1 MKKLLICVS
10 ILLLTSCTQASVN
23 SEKNNGSTSKQIG
36 KVVDC
41 TEISSEELWTGGTA
55 LDCLDQ
61 GEGAQ
66 LGALRGPMII
76 NVWGSWC
83 GPCVEEIP
91 HFVRFYK
98 KAKGVVQLIGVNVEE
113 ANLQDAQEFVVDS
126 GITWPNLYDSDGRSR
141 QYFGM
146 GVPVTWFIAP
156 NGDVVYKHIGV
167 INSESE
173 LIDLT
178 QKHLGIII

>member
-1 MKKLLICVS
+1 MKKLLVCLS
-10 ILLLTSCTQASVN
+10 ILLLTSCSQATVN
-23 SEKNNGSTSKQIG
+23 SGKDNESTFKQIG

-41 TEISSEELWTGGTA
+41 KEISSEKLWTGGTP

-66 LGALRGPMII
+66 LGSLRGPMIV

-83 GPCVEEIP
+83 APCVEEIP
-91 HFVRFYK
+91 HFVTFYE
-98 KAKGVVQLIGVNVEE
+98 KAKGVVQLVGVNVEE
-113 ANLQDAQEFVVDS
+113 ANLQDAQEFVVDN

-146 GVPVTWFIAP
+146 GVPVTWFIAA
-156 NGDVVYKHIGV
+156 NGDVAYKHIGV
-167 INSESE
+167 IKSESE

-178 QKHLGIII
+178 QKHLGIKI

>member
-178 QKHLGIII
+178 QKHLGITI

>member
-1 MKKLLICVS
+1 MKKLFVYLS

-23 SEKNNGSTSKQIG
+23 SEKNSQSSKQIG

-41 TEISSEELWTGGTA
+41 KEIPSEKLWTGGTS

-83 GPCVEEIP
+83 APCVEEIP
-91 HFVRFYK
+91 YFVRFYE
-98 KAKGVVQLIGVNVEE
+98 KAKGVIQLVGVNVEE
-113 ANLQDAQEFVVDS
+113 ANLQDAQEFVINN

-141 QYFGM
+141 QYFGL
-146 GVPVTWFIAP
+146 GVPVTWFIAAD
-156 NGDVVYKHIGV
+156 GEVVYKHLGV

-173 LIDLT
+173 LIVLT
-178 QKHLGIII
+178 QEHLGIKI

>member
-1 MKKLLICVS
+1 MKKPLICVS

-41 TEISSEELWTGGTA
+41 TQISSEELWTGGTA

-98 KAKGVVQLIGVNVEE
+98 KTKGVVQLIGVNVEE

>member
-1 MKKLLICVS
+1 VKKLLVCLS
-10 ILLLTSCTQASVN
+10 ILLVTSCTQANVK
-23 SEKNNGSTSKQIG
+23 SETNNQSSIQIG

-41 TEISSEELWTGGTA
+41 KEISSEKLWTGGIS
-55 LDCLDQ
+55 LDCLDK
-61 GEGAQ
+61 GAGAQ

-83 GPCVEEIP
+83 APCVEEMP
-91 HFVRFYK
+91 HFVRFYE
-98 KAKGVVQLIGVNVEE
+98 KAKGVIQLVGVNVEE
-113 ANLQDAQEFVVDS
+113 ANLEAAQEFVVNN

-141 QYFGM
+141 QYFGL
-146 GVPVTWFIAP
+146 GVPVTWFISAE
-156 NGDVVYKHIGV
+156 GDIVYKHIGV

-178 QKHLGIII
+178 QKYLGIKI